1 MKQQR
6 PVETT
11 EDFKARIAAI
21 IGGKREHISAPRRSN
36 PTLVRTKRVIR
47 TQKRRRR

>member
-1 MKQQR
+1 MNR
-6 PVETT
+6 ERVETT

-21 IGGKREHISAPRRSN
+21 VGGKPERFSGARRPN
-36 PTLVRTKRVIR
+36 PLLVRKKRVIK

>member
-1 MKQQR
+1 MNR
-6 PVETT
+6 ERVETT

-21 IGGKREHISAPRRSN
+21 IGDKPEQITGARR
-36 PTLVRTKRVIR
+36 PHPLLMRKKRVIR

>member
-1 MKQQR
+1 MKR
-6 PVETT
+6 AVEST

-21 IGGKREHISAPRRSN
+21 IGDKREHIPAARRPN
-36 PTLVRTKRVIR
+36 PLLVRNKRAIR